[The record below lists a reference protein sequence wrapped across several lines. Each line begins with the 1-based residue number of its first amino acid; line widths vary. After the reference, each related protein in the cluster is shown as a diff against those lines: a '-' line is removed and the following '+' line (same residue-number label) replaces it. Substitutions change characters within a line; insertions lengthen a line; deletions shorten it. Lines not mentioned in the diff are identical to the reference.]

1 MWKKQNGKGVDNL
14 LKHID
19 IYIES
24 DIPPLK
30 RQAGKYG
37 YVLAYINKNNEL
49 KTAEGYGSVQSA
61 TQNSIALDAMAEAL
75 ERMRETAEITIYVN
89 SSYVAGMFASGTLEK
104 WQQNGFFNSKN
115 KKIVDYPK
123 WERLSNLVRKNV
135 VSVIYVPHHEYSLYL
150 RNYMK
155 KL

>member
-1 MWKKQNGKGVDNL
+1 M

-49 KTAEGYGSVQSA
+49 KTAEGYGSAQLS
-61 TQNSIALDAMAEAL
+61 TQNSIALDAMTEAL
-75 ERMRETAEITIYVN
+75 QRMRESAEINIYVN
-89 SSYVAGMFASGTLEK
+89 SAYVASGTFTA
-104 WQQNGFFNSKN
+104 WQQNGFISSKN

-123 WERLSNLVRKNV
+123 WERLSALVKMHV
-135 VSVIYVPHHEYSLYL
+135 VTVIYSPHHEYSLYL
-150 RNYMK
+150 RNCLKNYK
-155 KL
+155 KEDKQVEK